1 MPRLLS
7 FGLYFRSKCFF
18 CVQNI
23 VVYKGKSQF
32 PEKKMIFF
40 SICGKDIHLIRLSY
54 IFLLRARKKG
64 ENMKK
69 LILASGSPRRKELL
83 ELADVPFEIVVSEIE
98 ETIGAYSSPS
108 DIVMSL
114 ALQKASAVAENHED
128 GIVLGADTIVT
139 YESRILGKPSDE
151 AEAKEMLQLLSGKTH
166 EVYTGV
172 ALISKEKTVT
182 FYERTEVTFWELTEE
197 EIDTYIGTKEPLDK
211 AGSYGIQGKGSI
223 FVHHIQGDYY
233 SVVGLPIARLI
244 RELKQ
249 FDSDAS
255 HA

>member
-1 MPRLLS
+1 
-7 FGLYFRSKCFF
+7 
-18 CVQNI
+18 
-23 VVYKGKSQF
+23 
-32 PEKKMIFF
+32 
-40 SICGKDIHLIRLSY
+40 
-54 IFLLRARKKG
+54 
-64 ENMKK
+64 MKK

-83 ELADVPFEIVVSEIE
+83 ELAGVPFEIVVSEIE
-98 ETIGAYSSPS
+98 ETIGAYSSPA

-114 ALQKASAVAENHED
+114 ALQKASAVVENHED
-128 GIVLGADTIVT
+128 SVVLGADTIVT
-139 YESRILGKPSDE
+139 YESRILGKPKDE
-151 AEAKEMLQLLSGKTH
+151 AEAKEILQLLSGKTH

-197 EIDTYIGTKEPLDK
+197 EVDVYIATKEPLDK

-223 FVHHIQGDYY
+223 FVQHIQGDYY
-233 SVVGLPIARLI
+233 SVVGLPIARLV

-249 FDSDAS
+249 FDNDAS

>member
-1 MPRLLS
+1 
-7 FGLYFRSKCFF
+7 
-18 CVQNI
+18 
-23 VVYKGKSQF
+23 
-32 PEKKMIFF
+32 
-40 SICGKDIHLIRLSY
+40 
-54 IFLLRARKKG
+54 
-64 ENMKK
+64 MKK

-83 ELADVPFEIVVSEIE
+83 ELANVPFEIVVSEIE

-128 GIVLGADTIVT
+128 SVVLGADTIVT
-139 YESRILGKPSDE
+139 YESRILGKPNDE
-151 AEAKEMLQLLSGKTH
+151 AEAKRMLQFLSGKTH

-197 EIDTYIGTKEPLDK
+197 EIDTYIATKEPLDK

-223 FVHHIQGDYY
+223 FVQHIQGDYY
-233 SVVGLPIARLI
+233 SVVGLPIARLV

>member
-1 MPRLLS
+1 
-7 FGLYFRSKCFF
+7 
-18 CVQNI
+18 
-23 VVYKGKSQF
+23 
-32 PEKKMIFF
+32 
-40 SICGKDIHLIRLSY
+40 
-54 IFLLRARKKG
+54 
-64 ENMKK
+64 MKK

-83 ELADVPFEIVVSEIE
+83 ELAGVPFEIVVSEIE
-98 ETIGAYSSPS
+98 ETIGAYSSPA

-114 ALQKASAVAENHED
+114 ALQKASAVVENQED
-128 GIVLGADTIVT
+128 SVVLGADTIVT
-139 YESRILGKPSDE
+139 YESRILGKPKDE
-151 AEAKEMLQLLSGKTH
+151 AEAKEILQLLSGKTH

-197 EIDTYIGTKEPLDK
+197 EVDAYIATKEPLDK

-223 FVHHIQGDYY
+223 FVQHIQGDYY
-233 SVVGLPIARLI
+233 SVVGLPIARLV

-249 FDSDAS
+249 FDNDAS

>member
-1 MPRLLS
+1 
-7 FGLYFRSKCFF
+7 
-18 CVQNI
+18 
-23 VVYKGKSQF
+23 
-32 PEKKMIFF
+32 
-40 SICGKDIHLIRLSY
+40 
-54 IFLLRARKKG
+54 
-64 ENMKK
+64 MKK

-83 ELADVPFEIVVSEIE
+83 ELAGVPFEIVVSEIE
-98 ETIGAYSSPS
+98 ETIGAYSSPA

-114 ALQKASAVAENHED
+114 ALQKASAVVENHED
-128 GIVLGADTIVT
+128 SVVLGADTIVT
-139 YESRILGKPSDE
+139 YESRILGKPKDE
-151 AEAKEMLQLLSGKTH
+151 TEAKEILQLLSGKTH

-197 EIDTYIGTKEPLDK
+197 EIDAYIATKEPLDK

-223 FVHHIQGDYY
+223 FVQHIQGDYY
-233 SVVGLPIARLI
+233 SVVGLPIARLV

-249 FDSDAS
+249 FDNDAS

>member
-1 MPRLLS
+1 
-7 FGLYFRSKCFF
+7 
-18 CVQNI
+18 
-23 VVYKGKSQF
+23 
-32 PEKKMIFF
+32 
-40 SICGKDIHLIRLSY
+40 
-54 IFLLRARKKG
+54 
-64 ENMKK
+64 MKK

-83 ELADVPFEIVVSEIE
+83 KLADVPFEIVVSEIE
-98 ETIGAYSSPS
+98 ETIGAYSSPA

-114 ALQKASAVAENHED
+114 ALQKASAVAENYGECL
-128 GIVLGADTIVT
+128 VLGADTIVT
-139 YESRILGKPSDE
+139 YESRILGKPASE

-182 FYERTEVTFWELTEE
+182 FYERTEVTFWELTDE

-223 FVHHIQGDYY
+223 FVQHIQGDYY
-233 SVVGLPIARLI
+233 SVVGLPIARLV

-249 FDSDAS
+249 FDNDAS

>member
-1 MPRLLS
+1 
-7 FGLYFRSKCFF
+7 
-18 CVQNI
+18 
-23 VVYKGKSQF
+23 
-32 PEKKMIFF
+32 
-40 SICGKDIHLIRLSY
+40 
-54 IFLLRARKKG
+54 
-64 ENMKK
+64 MKK

-83 ELADVPFEIVVSEIE
+83 ELAGVPFEIVVSEIE
-98 ETIGAYSSPS
+98 ETIGAYSSPA

-114 ALQKASAVAENHED
+114 ALQKASAVVEHHED
-128 GIVLGADTIVT
+128 SMVLGADTIVT
-139 YESRILGKPSDE
+139 YESRILGKPKDE
-151 AEAKEMLQLLSGKTH
+151 AEAKEILQLLSGKTH

-197 EIDTYIGTKEPLDK
+197 EIDAYIATKEPLDK

-223 FVHHIQGDYY
+223 FVQHIQGDYY
-233 SVVGLPIARLI
+233 SVVGLPIARLV

-249 FDSDAS
+249 FDNDAS

>member
-1 MPRLLS
+1 M
-7 FGLYFRSKCFF
+7 FDTIKLYFSAVC
-18 CVQNI
+18 
-23 VVYKGKSQF
+23 
-32 PEKKMIFF
+32 
-40 SICGKDIHLIRLSY
+40 
-54 IFLLRARKKG
+54 KKG
-64 ENMKK
+64 EHMKK

-83 ELADVPFEIVVSEIE
+83 ELAGVPFEIVVSEIE
-98 ETIGAYSSPS
+98 ETIGAYSSPA

-114 ALQKASAVAENHED
+114 ALQKASAVAENYGD
-128 GIVLGADTIVT
+128 CVVLGADTIVT

-151 AEAKEMLQLLSGKTH
+151 NEAKEMLQLLSGKTH

-172 ALISKEKTVT
+172 ALIEKEKTVT
-182 FYERTEVTFWELTEE
+182 FYERTEVTFWELTEA
-197 EIDTYIGTKEPLDK
+197 EIDTYIASKEPLDK

-223 FVHHIQGDYY
+223 FVQHIQGDYY
-233 SVVGLPIARLI
+233 SVVGLPIARLV

>member
-1 MPRLLS
+1 
-7 FGLYFRSKCFF
+7 
-18 CVQNI
+18 
-23 VVYKGKSQF
+23 
-32 PEKKMIFF
+32 
-40 SICGKDIHLIRLSY
+40 
-54 IFLLRARKKG
+54 
-64 ENMKK
+64 MKK

-83 ELADVPFEIVVSEIE
+83 ELAGVPFEIVVSEIE
-98 ETIGAYSSPS
+98 ETIGAYSSPA

-114 ALQKASAVAENHED
+114 ALQKSSAVVEHHED
-128 GIVLGADTIVT
+128 SVVLGADTIVT
-139 YESRILGKPSDE
+139 YESRILGKPKDE
-151 AEAKEMLQLLSGKTH
+151 SEAKEILQLLSGKTH

-197 EIDTYIGTKEPLDK
+197 EIDAYIATKEPLDK

-223 FVHHIQGDYY
+223 FVQHIQGDYY
-233 SVVGLPIARLI
+233 SVVGLPIARLV

-249 FDSDAS
+249 FDNDAS

>member
-1 MPRLLS
+1 
-7 FGLYFRSKCFF
+7 
-18 CVQNI
+18 
-23 VVYKGKSQF
+23 
-32 PEKKMIFF
+32 
-40 SICGKDIHLIRLSY
+40 
-54 IFLLRARKKG
+54 
-64 ENMKK
+64 MKK

-83 ELADVPFEIVVSEIE
+83 ELADVSFEIVVSEIE
-98 ETIGAYSSPS
+98 ETIGAYSSPA

-114 ALQKASAVAENHED
+114 ALQKASAVAENHD
-128 GIVLGADTIVT
+128 DCVVLGADTIVT

-151 AEAKEMLQLLSGKTH
+151 KDAKEMLQLLSGKTH

-197 EIDTYIGTKEPLDK
+197 EIDAYIVSKEPLDK

-223 FVHHIQGDYY
+223 FVQHIQGDYY
-233 SVVGLPIARLI
+233 SVVGLPIARLV

>member
-1 MPRLLS
+1 
-7 FGLYFRSKCFF
+7 
-18 CVQNI
+18 
-23 VVYKGKSQF
+23 
-32 PEKKMIFF
+32 
-40 SICGKDIHLIRLSY
+40 
-54 IFLLRARKKG
+54 
-64 ENMKK
+64 MKK

-83 ELADVPFEIVVSEIE
+83 ELANVPFEIVVSEIE

-114 ALQKASAVAENHED
+114 ALQKATAVAEKHGD
-128 GIVLGADTIVT
+128 HVVLGADTIVT
-139 YESRILGKPSDE
+139 YESRILGKPADE
-151 AEAKEMLQLLSGKTH
+151 EEAKGMLQLLSGKTH

-182 FYERTEVTFWELTEE
+182 FYERTEVAFWELTEE
-197 EIDTYIGTKEPLDK
+197 EIDDYITSKEPFDK

-233 SVVGLPIARLI
+233 SVVGLPIARLV

-249 FDSDAS
+249 FDSDAT

>member
-1 MPRLLS
+1 
-7 FGLYFRSKCFF
+7 
-18 CVQNI
+18 
-23 VVYKGKSQF
+23 
-32 PEKKMIFF
+32 
-40 SICGKDIHLIRLSY
+40 
-54 IFLLRARKKG
+54 
-64 ENMKK
+64 MKK

-83 ELADVPFEIVVSEIE
+83 ELAGVPFEIVVSEIE
-98 ETIGAYSSPS
+98 ETIGAYSSPA

-114 ALQKASAVAENHED
+114 ALQKASAVVENHED
-128 GIVLGADTIVT
+128 SVVLGADTIVT
-139 YESRILGKPSDE
+139 YESRILGKPKDE
-151 AEAKEMLQLLSGKTH
+151 AEAKEILQLLSGKTH

-197 EIDTYIGTKEPLDK
+197 EVDAYIATKEPLDK

-223 FVHHIQGDYY
+223 FVQHIQGDYY
-233 SVVGLPIARLI
+233 SVVGLPIARLV

-249 FDSDAS
+249 FDNDAS

>member
-1 MPRLLS
+1 
-7 FGLYFRSKCFF
+7 
-18 CVQNI
+18 
-23 VVYKGKSQF
+23 
-32 PEKKMIFF
+32 
-40 SICGKDIHLIRLSY
+40 
-54 IFLLRARKKG
+54 
-64 ENMKK
+64 MKK

-83 ELADVPFEIVVSEIE
+83 ELAGVPFEIVVSEIE
-98 ETIGAYSSPS
+98 ETIGAYSSPA

-114 ALQKASAVAENHED
+114 ALQKASAVVENHED
-128 GIVLGADTIVT
+128 SVVLGADTIVT
-139 YESRILGKPSDE
+139 YESRILGKPKDE
-151 AEAKEMLQLLSGKTH
+151 AEAKEILQLLSGKIH

-197 EIDTYIGTKEPLDK
+197 EVDAYIATKEPLDK

-223 FVHHIQGDYY
+223 FVQHIQGDYY
-233 SVVGLPIARLI
+233 SVVGLPIARLV

-249 FDSDAS
+249 FDNDAS

>member
-1 MPRLLS
+1 
-7 FGLYFRSKCFF
+7 
-18 CVQNI
+18 
-23 VVYKGKSQF
+23 
-32 PEKKMIFF
+32 
-40 SICGKDIHLIRLSY
+40 
-54 IFLLRARKKG
+54 
-64 ENMKK
+64 MKK

-83 ELADVPFEIVVSEIE
+83 ELAGVPFEIVVSEIE
-98 ETIGAYSSPS
+98 ETIGAYSSPA

-114 ALQKASAVAENHED
+114 ALQKASAIVEHHED
-128 GIVLGADTIVT
+128 SMVLGADTIVT
-139 YESRILGKPSDE
+139 YESRILGKPKDE
-151 AEAKEMLQLLSGKTH
+151 AEAKEILQLLSGKTH

-197 EIDTYIGTKEPLDK
+197 EIDAYIATKEPLDK

-223 FVHHIQGDYY
+223 FVQHIQGDYY
-233 SVVGLPIARLI
+233 SVVGLPIARLV

-249 FDSDAS
+249 FDNDAS